1 MIFVWTGLRCLTL
14 IAVAFLV
21 SATAAVAAT
30 LPAQKE
36 RARLVEAQVAAANVR
51 LERIVNA
58 WDGARLELATVD
70 GRLQKNSAALAVARS
85 NLHAAQRRIEQRLTE
100 LYRSPNPS
108 VADVVVGAT
117 SVSNLIDGIETARV
131 LASQDAAIG
140 RQAIQYQRTVARREK
155 LLARQRRT
163 RALTVAALSSTR
175 QTIAHNL
182 ANQRRLLGSIHE
194 NIRTLEA
201 RQAAN
206 ERRRATQARARI
218 ARQVALARAQ
228 AAAAAVTPVPTAA
241 LLAPPTPPPTTPLPS
256 AAAPDPAAVNPAA
269 APAPAGPVPA
279 TPAPVIP
286 AAPPTETSAASIA
299 ARYLGVPYL
308 WGGASPAG
316 FDCSG
321 LVSYVY
327 AQLGVFLPHY
337 TVAQWNATTPIS
349 TSELEPGD
357 LVFFDGLGHVGIYI
371 GGGQFI
377 HAPHTGTVV
386 QIATLSGYWAEHLDG
401 ARRVP

>member
-1 MIFVWTGLRCLTL
+1 MRTGLRWFVLV
-14 IAVAFLV
+14 AVAFLV
-21 SATAAVAAT
+21 SATVAVAAN
-30 LPAQKE
+30 LPAQRQ

-58 WDGARLELATVD
+58 WDGARIELAAVD
-70 GRLQKNSAALAVARS
+70 GRLQKNSAALTVARS
-85 NLHAAQRRIEQRLTE
+85 NLRAAQRRIEQRLAE
-100 LYRSPNPS
+100 LYRSPNPT

-117 SVSNLIDGIETARV
+117 SVSSLIDGIEMARV

-140 RQAIQYQRTVARREK
+140 RQAILYQRTVARREK

-163 RALTVAALSSTR
+163 RALTVAALNSTR
-175 QTIAHNL
+175 QSIVHNL
-182 ANQRRLLGSIHE
+182 ATERRLLASIHE
-194 NIRTLEA
+194 NIRTLQA
-201 RQAAN
+201 QQAAN
-206 ERRRATQARARI
+206 ERRRAAQARARI
-218 ARQVALARAQ
+218 ARRVTLARVQ
-228 AAAAAVTPVPTAA
+228 AASEAVTPVATAA
-241 LLAPPTPPPTTPLPS
+241 LPAPPAPPPPTPSPP
-256 AAAPDPAAVNPAA
+256 AADPAIPSS
-269 APAPAGPVPA
+269 APTPVPA
-279 TPAPVIP
+279 VPAPVIP
-286 AAPPTETSAASIA
+286 AAPPTETGAASIA

-327 AQLGVFLPHY
+327 AQLGVSLAHY
-337 TVAQWNATTPIS
+337 TVAQWNATIPIS
-349 TSELEPGD
+349 TSELQPGD